1 MSVSRPLINKTSITN
16 TSIHMSWRLDMENN
30 GDFEIIGFNVTFIE
44 VDSKKDSYK
53 NMSTIN
59 EFFMDKLKP
68 YTRYQLNVSA
78 FNRFNVYSQNAI
90 QQFITIES
98 GKF

>member
-1 MSVSRPLINKTSITN
+1 
-16 TSIHMSWRLDMENN
+16 MENN

-44 VDSKKDSYK
+44 VDSPIVLHK
-53 NMSTIN
+53 NMGTVN
-59 EFFMDKLKP
+59 GLELFMDKLKP

-90 QQFITIES
+90 QQFITSES

>member
-1 MSVSRPLINKTSITN
+1 
-16 TSIHMSWRLDMENN
+16 MENN

-44 VDSKKDSYK
+44 VDSQKVSYK

-59 EFFMDKLKP
+59 ELELFMDRLKP

-90 QQFITIES
+90 QQFFTSES
-98 GKF
+98 GKFIDLFIYSNFSSVSVMILE